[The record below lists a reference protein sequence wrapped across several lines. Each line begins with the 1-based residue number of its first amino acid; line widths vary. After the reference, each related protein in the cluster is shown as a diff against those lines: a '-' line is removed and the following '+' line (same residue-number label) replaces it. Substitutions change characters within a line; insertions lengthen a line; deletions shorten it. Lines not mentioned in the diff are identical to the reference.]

1 MDEHVSNGTTKA
13 KKMNSSNPTISIIV
27 PVYNTEQYL
36 PKCLDSIAAQTFTDF
51 EVLMIDDGST
61 DGSGE
66 ICDRYSQSDSR
77 FIVIH
82 QSNQGVSASRN
93 NGLKQARGNYIAF
106 VDSDDYVHPQMLELL
121 YMAIRQGDYDFST
134 ARYLSV
140 NIDQEIEIERIIEP
154 RFRKL
159 SAEEI
164 ICNLFGK
171 SGEDVQYMVC
181 WNKLYNKCL
190 LENIYFSAFKVSEDL
205 LFNIEVFSK
214 VCQAIEVDSKLYYY
228 TQRNTSASHSVSE
241 KQIIDRID
249 ASYTCLRYIPSGS
262 AEEAC
267 CVTKL
272 YKVLFS
278 SRFFGRKEMYQ
289 KNVARRIKEVHKQIY
304 KRFLQSKYI
313 SAVYKI
319 LFMGFFYCPLLYRVF
334 VGFNE
339 LRAKRA

>member
-1 MDEHVSNGTTKA
+1 MDESVPNRVTEERE
-13 KKMNSSNPTISIIV
+13 MNNLNPTISIIV
-27 PVYNTEQYL
+27 PVYNTALYL
-36 PKCLDSIAAQTFTDF
+36 SKCLNSIAAQTFTDF

-66 ICDRYSQSDSR
+66 ICDQYSQSDSR
-77 FIVIH
+77 FIAIH

-121 YMAIRQGDYDFST
+121 YKAIRQGEYDLSV

-140 NIDQEIEIERIIEP
+140 NVGTEIEIQRIIE
-154 RFRKL
+154 FHSQEL
-159 SAEEI
+159 SAEDI
-164 ICNLFGK
+164 LCKLFGK
-171 SGEDVQYMVC
+171 SGEDIQYIVV
-181 WNKLYNKCL
+181 WNKLYDRRL
-190 LENIYFSAFKVSEDL
+190 LANICFSALKVSEDL
-205 LFNIEVFSK
+205 LFNVEVFSK
-214 VCQAIEVDSKLYYY
+214 VRQAIEVDSKLYYY

-267 CVTKL
+267 CVMKL

-278 SRFFGRKEMYQ
+278 SRFLGRREVYL
-289 KNVARRIKEVHKQIY
+289 KNVVRRIKEVHKQIY
-304 KRFLQSKYI
+304 KCFLQNKYI
-313 SAVYKI
+313 STVYKI
-319 LFMGFFYCPLLYRVF
+319 LFMGFFYCPLLYRFF

-339 LRAKRA
+339 LRAKRV

>member
-1 MDEHVSNGTTKA
+1 
-13 KKMNSSNPTISIIV
+13 MNSLNPTISIIV

-66 ICDRYSQSDSR
+66 ICDQYSQSDSR
-77 FIVIH
+77 FIAIH

-121 YMAIRQGDYDFST
+121 YKAIRQGEYDLSV

-140 NIDQEIEIERIIEP
+140 NVGTEIEIQRIIE
-154 RFRKL
+154 FHSQEL
-159 SAEEI
+159 SAEDI
-164 ICNLFGK
+164 LCKLFGK
-171 SGEDVQYMVC
+171 SGEDIQYIVV
-181 WNKLYNKCL
+181 WNKLYDRRL
-190 LENIYFSAFKVSEDL
+190 LANICFSAFKVSEDL
-205 LFNIEVFSK
+205 LFNVEVFSK
-214 VCQAIEVDSKLYYY
+214 VRQAIEVDSKLYYY

-267 CVTKL
+267 CVMKL

-278 SRFFGRKEMYQ
+278 SRFLGRREVYL
-289 KNVARRIKEVHKQIY
+289 KNVVRRIKEVHKQIY
-304 KRFLQSKYI
+304 KCFLQNKYI
-313 SAVYKI
+313 STVYKI
-319 LFMGFFYCPLLYRVF
+319 LFMGFFYCPLLYRFF

-339 LRAKRA
+339 LRAKRV

>member
-1 MDEHVSNGTTKA
+1 MDESVPNRVTEERE
-13 KKMNSSNPTISIIV
+13 MNNLNPTISIIV
-27 PVYNTEQYL
+27 PVYNTALYL
-36 PKCLDSIAAQTFTDF
+36 SKCLNSIAAQTFTDF

-66 ICDRYSQSDSR
+66 ICDQYSQSDSR
-77 FIVIH
+77 FIAIH

-121 YMAIRQGDYDFST
+121 YKAIRQREYDLSV

-140 NIDQEIEIERIIEP
+140 NVGTEIEIQRIIE
-154 RFRKL
+154 FHSQEL
-159 SAEEI
+159 SAEDI
-164 ICNLFGK
+164 LCKLFGK
-171 SGEDVQYMVC
+171 SGEDIQYIVV
-181 WNKLYNKCL
+181 WNKLYDRRL
-190 LENIYFSAFKVSEDL
+190 LANICFSALKVSEDL
-205 LFNIEVFSK
+205 LFNVEVFSK
-214 VCQAIEVDSKLYYY
+214 VRQAIEVDSKLYYY

-267 CVTKL
+267 CVMKL

-278 SRFFGRKEMYQ
+278 SRFLGRREVYL
-289 KNVARRIKEVHKQIY
+289 KNVVRRIKEVHKQIY
-304 KRFLQSKYI
+304 KCFLQNKYI
-313 SAVYKI
+313 STVYKI
-319 LFMGFFYCPLLYRVF
+319 LFMGFFYCPLLYRFF

-339 LRAKRA
+339 LRAKRV

>member
-1 MDEHVSNGTTKA
+1 MDEPVSNGTTKA

-77 FIVIH
+77 FIIIH

>member
-1 MDEHVSNGTTKA
+1 MDESVPNRVTEERE
-13 KKMNSSNPTISIIV
+13 MNNLNPTISIIV
-27 PVYNTEQYL
+27 PVYNTALYL
-36 PKCLDSIAAQTFTDF
+36 SKCLNSIAAQTFTDF

-66 ICDRYSQSDSR
+66 ICDQYSQSDSR
-77 FIVIH
+77 FIAIH

-121 YMAIRQGDYDFST
+121 YKAI
-134 ARYLSV
+134 LC
-140 NIDQEIEIERIIEP
+140 
-154 RFRKL
+154 K
-159 SAEEI
+159 
-164 ICNLFGK
+164 LFGK
-171 SGEDVQYMVC
+171 SGEDIQYIVV
-181 WNKLYNKCL
+181 WNKLYDRRL
-190 LENIYFSAFKVSEDL
+190 LANICFSALKVSEDL
-205 LFNIEVFSK
+205 LFNVEVFSK
-214 VCQAIEVDSKLYYY
+214 VRQAIEVDSKLYYY

-267 CVTKL
+267 CVMKL

-278 SRFFGRKEMYQ
+278 SRFLGRREVYL
-289 KNVARRIKEVHKQIY
+289 KNVVRRIKEVHKQIY
-304 KRFLQSKYI
+304 KCFLQNKYI
-313 SAVYKI
+313 STVYKI
-319 LFMGFFYCPLLYRVF
+319 LFMGFFYCPLLYRFF

-339 LRAKRA
+339 LRAKRV

>member
-1 MDEHVSNGTTKA
+1 MDEPVSNGTTKA

>member
-1 MDEHVSNGTTKA
+1 MDESVPNRVTEERE
-13 KKMNSSNPTISIIV
+13 MNNLNPTISIIV
-27 PVYNTEQYL
+27 PVYNTALYL
-36 PKCLDSIAAQTFTDF
+36 SKCLNSIAAQTFTDF

-66 ICDRYSQSDSR
+66 ICDQYSQSDSR
-77 FIVIH
+77 FIAIH
-82 QSNQGVSASRN
+82 QSNQGVSVSRN

-106 VDSDDYVHPQMLELL
+106 VDSDDYIHPQMLELL
-121 YMAIRQGDYDFST
+121 YKAIRQGEYDLSV

-140 NIDQEIEIERIIEP
+140 NVGTEIEIQRIIE
-154 RFRKL
+154 FHSQEL
-159 SAEEI
+159 SAEDI
-164 ICNLFGK
+164 LCKLFGK
-171 SGEDVQYMVC
+171 SGEDIQYIVV
-181 WNKLYNKCL
+181 WNKLYDRRL
-190 LENIYFSAFKVSEDL
+190 LANICFSALKVSEDL
-205 LFNIEVFSK
+205 LFNVEVFSK
-214 VCQAIEVDSKLYYY
+214 VRQAIEVDSKLYYY

-267 CVTKL
+267 CVMKL

-278 SRFFGRKEMYQ
+278 SRFLGRREVYL
-289 KNVARRIKEVHKQIY
+289 KNVVRRIKEVHKQIY
-304 KRFLQSKYI
+304 KCFLQNKYI
-313 SAVYKI
+313 STVYKI

>member
-1 MDEHVSNGTTKA
+1 MDEPVSNGTTKA

-319 LFMGFFYCPLLYRVF
+319 LFMGFFYCPLLYRFF

-339 LRAKRA
+339 LRAKRV

>member
-1 MDEHVSNGTTKA
+1 MDESVPNRVTEERE
-13 KKMNSSNPTISIIV
+13 MNNLNPTISIIV
-27 PVYNTEQYL
+27 PVYNTALYL

-77 FIVIH
+77 FIAIH

-93 NGLKQARGNYIAF
+93 NGLKQARGSYISF
-106 VDSDDYVHPQMLELL
+106 IDSDDYVHPQMLELL
-121 YMAIRQGDYDFST
+121 YMTVRQGDYDFSMV
-134 ARYLSV
+134 RYLSV

-154 RFRKL
+154 HFREL
-159 SAEEI
+159 SREEI
-164 ICNLFGK
+164 LCKLFGK
-171 SGEDVQYMVC
+171 SGEDVQYMIC
-181 WNKLYNKCL
+181 CNKLYDKCL

-205 LFNIEVFSK
+205 LFNVEVFSK
-214 VCQAIEVDSKLYYY
+214 VRQAIEVDSKLYYY
-228 TQRNTSASHSVSE
+228 TQRKTSASHSVSE
-241 KQIIDRID
+241 KQIIDRIN

-267 CVTKL
+267 CVMKL

-278 SRFFGRKEMYQ
+278 SRFGGRREVYL
-289 KNVARRIKEVHKQIY
+289 KNVVRRIKDVHKHIY
-304 KRFLQSKYI
+304 KCFLQSKYI
-313 SAVYKI
+313 STVYKI

>member
-1 MDEHVSNGTTKA
+1 MDEPVSNGTTKA

-214 VCQAIEVDSKLYYY
+214 VCQAIEVDSRLYYY

-241 KQIIDRID
+241 IQIIDRIN

-267 CVTKL
+267 CVMKL

-278 SRFFGRKEMYQ
+278 SRFLGRREVYL
-289 KNVARRIKEVHKQIY
+289 KNVVRRIKEVHKQTY
-304 KRFLQSKYI
+304 KCFLQNKYI
-313 SAVYKI
+313 STVYKI
-319 LFMGFFYCPLLYRVF
+319 LFMGFFYCPLLYRFF

-339 LRAKRA
+339 LRAKRV

>member
-1 MDEHVSNGTTKA
+1 
-13 KKMNSSNPTISIIV
+13 MNSLNPTISIIV

-66 ICDRYSQSDSR
+66 ICDQYSQSDSR
-77 FIVIH
+77 FIAIH

-121 YMAIRQGDYDFST
+121 YKAIRQGEYDLSV

-140 NIDQEIEIERIIEP
+140 NVGTEIEIQRIIE
-154 RFRKL
+154 FHSQEL
-159 SAEEI
+159 SAEDI
-164 ICNLFGK
+164 LCKLFGK
-171 SGEDVQYMVC
+171 SGEDIQYIVV
-181 WNKLYNKCL
+181 WNKLYDRRL
-190 LENIYFSAFKVSEDL
+190 LANICFSAFKVSEDL
-205 LFNIEVFSK
+205 LFNVEVFSK
-214 VCQAIEVDSKLYYY
+214 FRQAIEVDSKLYYY
-228 TQRNTSASHSVSE
+228 NKRNTSASHSVSE

-267 CVTKL
+267 CVMKL

-278 SRFFGRKEMYQ
+278 SRFLGRREVYL
-289 KNVARRIKEVHKQIY
+289 KNVVRRIKEVHKQIY
-304 KRFLQSKYI
+304 KCFLQNKYI
-313 SAVYKI
+313 STVYKI
-319 LFMGFFYCPLLYRVF
+319 LFMGFFYCPLLYRFF

-339 LRAKRA
+339 LRAKRV